1 MLQAHLWTVPI
12 HEYLPVD
19 PPGCALCCY
28 GFERLHGAGEPVLAA
43 CPACGTALR
52 RVPGTPQVISG
63 ESHRL
68 RESHLARHGFTQYR
82 RNGKG
87 RYEKTVGEGPDTIGD
102 D

>member
-1 MLQAHLWTVPI
+1 MMQAHLCAVPI
-12 HEYLPVD
+12 HEYAPVD

-28 GFERLHGAGEPVLAA
+28 GFERLQRVDEPALEQ

-52 RVPGTPQVISG
+52 RVPGAPQVVSG
-63 ESHRL
+63 EAHRL

-82 RNGKG
+82 RIGKG
-87 RYEKTVGEGPDTIGD
+87 HYEKTTGDGPDTIGD